1 MPEIVSNTS
10 PLLYLY
16 RIGTLDLLPSL
27 FSKVWTSSAVAQ
39 ELREGQRKGHDVPNL
54 QGLSWLEI
62 TEPRI
67 VPSQWLALDLGAGEL
82 SVLALALE
90 NTQLFVLLD
99 DALARRV
106 AQSAGLNV
114 WGTLKILLEAQSRGL
129 TGNLE
134 SLLDRL
140 QDAGMWISPG
150 VRQRV
155 LALAKSSQ
163 G

>member
-1 MPEIVSNTS
+1 VPEIVSNTS

-16 RIGTLDLLPSL
+16 RIGTLDLLPRL
-27 FSKVWTSSAVAQ
+27 FSKVWTSPAVSR
-39 ELREGQRKGHDVPNL
+39 ELREGERRGHDVPDL
-54 QGLSWLEI
+54 QSFSWLEI
-62 TEPRI
+62 TEPRAI
-67 VPSQWLALDLGAGEL
+67 PSQWLALDLGAGEL

-90 NTQLFVLLD
+90 NPHWFVLLD
-99 DALARRV
+99 DGLARRV

-129 TGNLE
+129 TGDLA

-140 QDAGMWISPG
+140 QDAGMWISEG

-155 LALAKSSQ
+155 LALAKKEP
-163 G
+163 